1 MLLGRGNTEERKV
14 KKLREKKKKS
24 ALRDSKADTT
34 NLVIGKKKVPEF
46 SMINSKNK
54 KSQKR
59 IIVEVIIDL
68 ATVQVAVWEIRIV
81 GIC

>member
-1 MLLGRGNTEERKV
+1 
-14 KKLREKKKKS
+14 
-24 ALRDSKADTT
+24 
-34 NLVIGKKKVPEF
+34 
-46 SMINSKNK
+46 MINSKNK

>member
-1 MLLGRGNTEERKV
+1 MGRGNTEERKV

>member
-1 MLLGRGNTEERKV
+1 
-14 KKLREKKKKS
+14 
-24 ALRDSKADTT
+24 
-34 NLVIGKKKVPEF
+34 
-46 SMINSKNK
+46 MINSKNK

-81 GIC
+81 GICQCQRGKWIQGPVEVNVRLRNLAGISFIECDLKSTAV